1 MLDKGVIRKLARTY
15 GSPVVIVRKKNG
27 AVQLTVD
34 YCRLNSK
41 TVKNYDNN
49 KFQFRYEF

>member
-1 MLDKGVIRKLARTY
+1 MLDKGVIRKLPSPY
-15 GSPVVIVRKKNG
+15 GSPVVIVSKKNG

-41 TVKNYDNN
+41 TVKDYDNN
-49 KFQFRYEF
+49 NPTLWI